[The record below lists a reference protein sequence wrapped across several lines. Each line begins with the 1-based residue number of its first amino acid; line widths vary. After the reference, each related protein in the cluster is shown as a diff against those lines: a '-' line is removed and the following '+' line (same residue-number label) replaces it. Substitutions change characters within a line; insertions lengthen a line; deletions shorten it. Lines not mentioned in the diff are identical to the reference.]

1 MSNIIRL
8 LRFFV
13 IGVILLW
20 ISPKFCFAT
29 IAPDVIGV
37 RQSNVS
43 GVYQE
48 DLGPGWAMRIPG
60 LHRIIEVPRRFEFL
74 DYTGDDMGPQES
86 LQIRTQDNNIVIVDV
101 SVPYHI
107 KPGEGHLV
115 VEAGN
120 HVEDRNGLLR
130 VQRLAEETTVS
141 VLREHLAELTS
152 AEWYDSAQRL
162 AVSAQTLEVLN
173 ASLADL
179 HVQAEA
185 VLIRAVTFRT
195 EYEQQLQ
202 QIQLNEQNKLLDG
215 AREKV
220 ATKQQGLDK
229 YMQGTNALSAAR
241 EQEWNAKIARLE
253 GAYQVGFIDTAG
265 DNTPGAARRILQEI
279 VGGVPP
285 TGEGTAPTDEG
296 EGAAPTDEGEGG
308 DAAPTGLGNPIR
320 RELVTKAAE
329 ALDMPP
335 EKVTNVYLLGIQ
347 NIQAETLEYDQRVRI
362 QADGVSA
369 RLTAEGEATVAQV
382 RGAYE
387 SRINQ
392 LLDSVAGRAYVSY
405 QAADNVK
412 FDENLVFQSSD
423 GFPSVLRLREMTE
436 RFMGL
441 R

>member
-1 MSNIIRL
+1 MNGLVKL
-8 LRFFV
+8 LKIFV

-20 ISPKFCFAT
+20 ISPKFCFST
-29 IAPDVIGV
+29 VAPDVIGV
-37 RQSNVS
+37 RQSNIS
-43 GVYQE
+43 GVHQE
-48 DLGPGWAMRIPG
+48 DLDPGWALRIPG
-60 LHRIIEVPRRFEFL
+60 VHRIIEVPRRYEFL
-74 DYTGDDMGPQES
+74 DYTGDGEGPQES

-107 KPGEGHLV
+107 KPGEGHQV

-141 VLREHLAELTS
+141 VLRERLAELTS
-152 AEWYDSAQRL
+152 AEWYDSEKRL
-162 AVSAQTLEVLN
+162 AVATQTLEVLN
-173 ASLADL
+173 SSLADL
-179 HVQAEA
+179 HVEAEA
-185 VLIRAVTFRT
+185 VLVRAVTFRS

-220 ATKQQGLDK
+220 ATKQQDLDK
-229 YMQGTNALSAAR
+229 YVQGTNALAAAR
-241 EQEWNAKIARLE
+241 EQEWNTKIARLE

-265 DNTPGAARRILQEI
+265 DTTPGAARRILAELD
-279 VGGVPP
+279 GEASA
-285 TGEGTAPTDEG
+285 EGT
-296 EGAAPTDEGEGG
+296 GAVP
-308 DAAPTGLGNPIR
+308 APTGAAALPTR
-320 RELVTKAAE
+320 AELVAKAVE
-329 ALDMPP
+329 ALDMPA
-335 EKVTNVYLLGIQ
+335 EDITDAYLLGIQ
-347 NIQAETLEYDQRVRI
+347 NIQAETLEYDQRVRM

-369 RLTAEGEATVAQV
+369 RLSAEGEATVAQV

-387 SRINQ
+387 SRINE

-405 QAADNVK
+405 EAAAHVR
-412 FDENLVFQSSD
+412 FDEDLVFQSSD
-423 GFPSVLRLREMTE
+423 GFPSVLRLRELTE